1 MNLGIEEIRA
11 QHRHAA
17 KVFAEHLSIKPKS
30 DAQYQNLADLQ
41 PAGDI
46 STEHAHM
53 FLPPSINPKRVTKI
67 ENVEVTTEIRDN
79 KPVFVYKFKWFEKNQ
94 ETGRK
99 GKKKAQIGGL
109 FTSQTED
116 SGSESSE
123 AEEPVPLVKKTSSM
137 MKINGSVRC
146 DGPCGKIVDQR
157 HTNQFGC
164 DHTICDTCL
173 KKNPSAALFDGSP
186 GCCNEICVKL
196 AGDKVCAGQ
205 SDSVASVCT
214 QVGAVEMIPTHI
226 SIMKNFGRDI
236 LRTQIEFEYSSSA
249 RLSSIIKSLQ
259 RYKDLLVNSRFY
271 YSTHKPTRRTD
282 LYPIALTDTNF
293 RFYDIV
299 SLNSSNPVLYL
310 LVIAKDIQFRDS
322 DSP

>member
-1 MNLGIEEIRA
+1 MNLGLEDLRS

-17 KVFAEHLSIKPKS
+17 RVFAEHLFIKPTVAT
-30 DAQYQNLADLQ
+30 DAQYQNLADLE
-41 PAGDI
+41 PSGDI
-46 STEHAHM
+46 ISTQNAHM
-53 FLPPSINPKRVTKI
+53 FLPPNIDPKRVTKI
-67 ENVEVTTEIRDN
+67 EKVEVTTEIRDN
-79 KPVFVYKFKWFEKNQ
+79 KPVFVYQFKWFEKDSK
-94 ETGRK
+94 EK
-99 GKKKAQIGGL
+99 GKKAKLGGI
-109 FTSQTED
+109 FTSGTED

-123 AEEPVPLVKKTSSM
+123 SEEPVPLVKKTSSM

-146 DGPCGKIVDQR
+146 DGPCGKIVDQTR
-157 HTNQFGC
+157 TSQFGC

-186 GCCNEICVKL
+186 GCCNEMCVKM

-226 SIMKNFGRDI
+226 SILKNFGRDI

-271 YSTHKPTRRTD
+271 YSTVKPTRRSD
-282 LYPIALTDTNF
+282 LIPIALTDTNL

-299 SLNSSNPVLYL
+299 SLESSNPVLYL
-310 LVIAKDIQFRDS
+310 AVVANGIQFRDS
-322 DSP
+322 ESP